1 MMLSDKDIK
10 NFLERKIQIPCK
22 ESNMQE
28 AIQKSKRAYYET
40 EERKFLSKA
49 EFLYQ
54 QSRYIKKRW
63 WLIQG
68 LLLTVLWL
76 FLKYLG
82 GNCYTQRSIGIAA
95 PLFVLLIIPEMWKNR
110 NANAM
115 EVECTTLYSIRQVYA
130 ARMILFA
137 FVDLVLL
144 SLFFTA
150 ASYIDRLEI
159 WELVIQYFVPF
170 NVACCISFHMLY
182 SKRAD
187 SQIVALLL
195 CIVWTV
201 VWIQI
206 ALNEAIYEVISVPIW
221 IALLSLSFFYMGY
234 SIWKGQKQCIK
245 NWGVKTLWN

>member
-1 MMLSDKDIK
+1 MKLSDRDMKY
-10 NFLERKIQIPCK
+10 FLERKMQIPCS
-22 ESNMQE
+22 ESTMQE
-28 AIQKSKRAYYET
+28 AILKSKKAYYEAE
-40 EERKFLSKA
+40 EERFLSKV

-76 FLKYLG
+76 LLKYLG
-82 GNCYTQRSIGIAA
+82 SNCYTQRSIGIAA

-137 FVDLVLL
+137 FVDLILL
-144 SLFFTA
+144 SLFFIA

-170 NVACCISFHMLY
+170 NVACCICFHMLY
-182 SKRAD
+182 SKRTD
-187 SQIVALLL
+187 SQILALLL

-206 ALNEAIYEVISVPIW
+206 ALNEAIYEVISVPVW
-221 IALLSLSFFYMGY
+221 IALLLLSFFYLGY
-234 SIWKGQKQCIK
+234 SIRKGQKQFTK
-245 NWGVKTLWN
+245 NREVKTLWN